1 MRRMIMTILALSV
14 AAGVYAQQ
22 KIQDTFFGLRF
33 GDRYEDIYK
42 HQEIKQHTYVVV
54 PGYRGKK
61 NKPRQQVT
69 LYHVDFGGRNW
80 AYMDY
85 YFSPKGVFYKVRVY
99 KNYDSLEDAE
109 KRYLPL
115 MKDLDMKYG
124 EDKNIV
130 REVDDCIEDDREMSV
145 TYTDADGRICKLRIY
160 YTESEGMD
168 MYYYVMLNYYDGKL
182 REKVEAEFL
191 NEF

>member
-1 MRRMIMTILALSV
+1 
-14 AAGVYAQQ
+14 
-22 KIQDTFFGLRF
+22 
-33 GDRYEDIYK
+33 
-42 HQEIKQHTYVVV
+42 
-54 PGYRGKK
+54 
-61 NKPRQQVT
+61 
-69 LYHVDFGGRNW
+69 
-80 AYMDY
+80 MDY
-85 YFSPKGVFYKVRVY
+85 YFSPKGVFYKVRAY